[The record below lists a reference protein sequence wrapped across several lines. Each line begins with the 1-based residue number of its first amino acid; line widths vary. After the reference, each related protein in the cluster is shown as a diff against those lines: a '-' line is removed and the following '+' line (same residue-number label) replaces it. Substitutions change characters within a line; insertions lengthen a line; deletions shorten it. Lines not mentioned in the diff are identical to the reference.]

1 MHDYL
6 ESEQVSTRNKMY
18 RDSGI
23 VIVKHSDKNIFSD
36 LLDLVKSVFV
46 LPDQVYIE
54 MGTREYR
61 EIILSLQEKTN
72 SLQFNRRIAKSLKG
86 SIQEFI
92 DEEEFLIQSN
102 TYLRATRP
110 NVSDPE
116 SEAIG
121 WHRETFYGPNMERSC
136 NIWTPILNVSEENS
150 LRFIPESHKILD
162 DAIETEHYEEKSNE
176 HGRASHKI
184 GYPYKPKR
192 ILAGVNLNKQDI
204 FPLSHI
210 IINNVIDDQRVLRF
224 NISILAC
231 DIVNQSKTETVDI
244 FTGNNNLQN
253 ILNTQLAVVNK
264 LTQRLRMGDLY
275 TDMYQVEGSSSMTP
289 FYDRFENQLAGW
301 TCTMDV
307 LVYNDILIC

>member
-6 ESEQVSTRNKMY
+6 ESEQVSARNKMY

-23 VIVKHSDKNIFSD
+23 VVVKHSDKNIFSD
-36 LLDLVKSVFV
+36 LLDLVQSVFV

-54 MGTREYR
+54 MGILEYR

-150 LRFIPESHKILD
+150 LRFIPESQKILD
-162 DAIETEHYEEKSNE
+162 DDIETEHYEEKSNE

-184 GYPYKPKR
+184 GYPYKPKK
-192 ILAGVNLNKQDI
+192 ILAGVNLNKQEKMIIPSNSSCI
-204 FPLSHI
+204 FSGNLIHGAAVNLSNNIRFSTDLRILPKSAYNSKKNKQFHI
-210 IINNVIDDQRVLRF
+210 
-224 NISILAC
+224 
-231 DIVNQSKTETVDI
+231 
-244 FTGNNNLQN
+244 
-253 ILNTQLAVVNK
+253 
-264 LTQRLRMGDLY
+264 
-275 TDMYQVEGSSSMTP
+275 SSEKP
-289 FYDRFENQLAGW
+289 YFEAL
-301 TCTMDV
+301 
-307 LVYNDILIC
+307 